1 MSKDISQVLYS
12 AEELAQRV
20 EALGKEISQY
30 YKKEH
35 INSLLVVSVLRGS
48 VIFFSDLIRHIDDLD
63 LEFDFITISSYGSS
77 AETCGKADILNDVAE
92 KVAGRHVLIVEDI
105 IDTGITMAAVVE
117 RFLAKGV
124 KSLKL
129 CTLLDKPVRR
139 KVQNL
144 KIDFCG
150 FEVPD
155 QFIVGYGLDYAGRY
169 RQLPYIGV
177 LAPSVYK
184 K

>member
-1 MSKDISQVLYS
+1 MSNDISEVLYS
-12 AEELAQRV
+12 ADDIAERV
-20 EALGKEISQY
+20 AALGKEIRDY
-30 YKKEH
+30 YLKAN

-63 LEFDFITISSYGSS
+63 LEFDFMTISSYGSS
-77 AETCGKADILNDVAE
+77 TQTCGKADVLFDISE
-92 KVAGRHVLIVEDI
+92 KVAGRDVLIVEDI
-105 IDTGITMAAVVE
+105 IDTGITMAAVFK
-117 RFLAKGV
+117 RFETKGV

-129 CTLLDKPVRR
+129 CTLLDKPARR
-139 KVQNL
+139 KVPDL

-150 FEVPD
+150 FHVPD

-177 LAPSVYK
+177 LAPSVYQK
-184 K
+184 